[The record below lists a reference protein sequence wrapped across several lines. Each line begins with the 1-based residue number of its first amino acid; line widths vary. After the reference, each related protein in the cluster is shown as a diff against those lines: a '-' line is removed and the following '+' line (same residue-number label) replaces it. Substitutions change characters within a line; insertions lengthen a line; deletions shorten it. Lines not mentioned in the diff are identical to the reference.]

1 MEKRYRETFGEIH
14 APERLRAAVLGLP
27 AEAKRPASSRRRSRR
42 TMTVAA
48 VLAALAVT
56 ACAAAVCRVEILPVE
71 GEEWDPD
78 AEVSFQVSGDVRR
91 MELSEFS
98 QAVRD
103 EVRERIE
110 EGGWGREHR
119 FDTWAEAGEYLGV
132 ELSGP
137 TGMMVDASLVVK
149 EGRFIEVRLW
159 GDVDGEDY
167 GVEEGTSLWLDA
179 SLYTEDWAGPLG
191 DQYYIH
197 DAEGAPESEL
207 TETEYPLPGGE
218 SARIVTI
225 TDRFGGSVY
234 GFLARDNV
242 LYTAYSLYLTGRQEL
257 AEELVRALLADL

>member
-27 AEAKRPASSRRRSRR
+27 AEAERPASSRRRSRR
-42 TMTVAA
+42 TMTAAA

-71 GEEWDPD
+71 GEKWDPD

-137 TGMMVDASLVVK
+137 ADMMVDVSLVVK
-149 EGRFIEVRLW
+149 EGRFIEVRLR

-197 DAEGAPESEL
+197 DAEGDPESEL